1 MTEARMI
8 TVISTEYDGMILR
21 EYLRNVL
28 RLSRAELTELK
39 KRDDG
44 IMLNGVR
51 VTVRA
56 VLKEGDEL
64 ILSRDDIASSG
75 GIAPV
80 ELPIEILY
88 EDDDVIAINKPPF
101 MPTHPSHEHQSD
113 TLANA
118 LAFYFKNKGVNFVF
132 RAVNR
137 LDRDTSGIVLV
148 AKNKNSAFVLARQIS
163 EFKVTKRYIALACGE
178 IIGKGEI
185 EGNIRRIEDGRMNRG
200 VFPDGQYALTE
211 YEALCFKNGIS
222 TLLVT
227 PKTGRTHQIRVHLSH
242 IGHPILGD
250 TLYGDEN
257 GSNLISRQALHAYSL
272 TFSHPTTNK
281 KITVTA
287 PIPNDMA
294 ALTDYKDNLC
304 KK

>member
-1 MTEARMI
+1 MTEERML
-8 TVISTEYDGMILR
+8 TYISSEYDGMLLR

-39 KRDDG
+39 KRDGG

-64 ILSRDDIASSG
+64 ILSRDDTTSSKG
-75 GIAPV
+75 VIPV
-80 ELPIEILY
+80 ELPLDILY
-88 EDDDVIAINKPPF
+88 EDDDVIALNKPPF

-118 LAFYFKNKGVNFVF
+118 LAYYFESKGTPFIF

-137 LDRDTSGIVLV
+137 LDRDTSGVVLV
-148 AKNKNSAFVLARQIS
+148 AKNKNSAFVLARQIA
-163 EFKVTKRYIALACGE
+163 EFKIVKKYIAIAEGE
-178 IIGKGEI
+178 LCGKGEI
-185 EGNIRRIEDGRMNRG
+185 KGNIRRVEDGKMRRG

-211 YEALCFKNGIS
+211 YEVLGVKDGLTALLI
-222 TLLVT
+222 T
-227 PKTGRTHQIRVHLSH
+227 PKTGRTHQIRVHLSY

-250 TLYGDEN
+250 TLYGNEN
-257 GSNLISRQALHAYSL
+257 GSELISRQALHAYSL
-272 TFSHPTTNK
+272 TFSLPSNNEI
-281 KITVTA
+281 ITVTA
-287 PIPNDMA
+287 PLPTDMA
-294 ALTDYKDNLC
+294 DIGVYEQH
-304 KK
+304 

>member
-1 MTEARMI
+1 MI

-21 EYLRNVL
+21 EYLRSVL

-44 IMLNGVR
+44 IMLNGTR

-64 ILSRDDIASSG
+64 VLSRGDIASSEG
-75 GIAPV
+75 VIPV
-80 ELPIEILY
+80 DLPLEILY
-88 EDDDVIAINKPPF
+88 EDDDIIALNKPPF

-148 AKNKNSAFVLARQIS
+148 AKNKNSAFLLARQIS
-163 EFKVTKRYIALACGE
+163 EFQVTKRYIALACGE
-178 IIGKGEI
+178 IFGKGEI
-185 EGNIRRIEDGRMNRG
+185 EGNIRRIEDGKMNRG

-211 YEALCFKNGIS
+211 YEALCFKNDIS

-242 IGHPILGD
+242 IGRPILGD
-250 TLYGDEN
+250 TLYGDEG
-257 GSNLISRQALHAYSL
+257 GSELISRQALHAYSL
-272 TFSHPTTNK
+272 TFSHPTSNK

-294 ALTDYKDNLC
+294 ALTDYKDILC